1 MKEFGDAYTFGTLDI
16 DGKRFP
22 KVLLGTS
29 PFLGAGQFGARSYVY
44 YRQFY
49 ENPKNITKIIVECVK
64 LGCNAVQ
71 AICVPP
77 VVTAIQDAVNATDTE
92 IFVMGSTGLGAISN
106 EIEQMK
112 QLKAQS
118 IVTHGSY
125 TDRTLDGDP
134 HKLRQTLQ
142 AIKGEIAGVA
152 SHTPGT
158 MIEKAAVIEEV
169 KVMLVP
175 FNKIGLFMDP
185 SFESTLE
192 AAESAR
198 RIGKKIIAMKSLA
211 AGRLEPAVAFQFLR
225 DRVDGV
231 AVGLTNMKEIRE
243 TLEVARSYFG

>member
-1 MKEFGDAYTFGTLDI
+1 MKEFADAYTFGTLNI
-16 DGKRFP
+16 DGKKFP

-29 PFLGAGQFGARSYVY
+29 PFMGAGQFGAKSHVY

-49 ENPKNITKIIVECVK
+49 ENPKNIAKIIIECVK

-71 AICVPP
+71 AICCPP
-77 VVTAIQDAVNATDTE
+77 ILTAVQEAVRATDTE
-92 IFVMGSTGLGAISN
+92 IFIMGSTGLGEISN
-106 EIEQMK
+106 EIESMK

-125 TDRTLDGDP
+125 TDRILNKNP
-134 HKLRQTLQ
+134 EKLKRTLQ
-142 AIKGEIAGVA
+142 GIKDEIVGIA

-158 MIEKAAVIEEV
+158 IIEKAAAIEEV
-169 KVMLVP
+169 KLMLVP
-175 FNKIGLFMDP
+175 FNKIGAFMDP
-185 SFESTLE
+185 SFESTLQ

-211 AGRLEPAVAFQFLR
+211 AGRLEPAAAFQFLK

-231 AVGLTNMKEIRE
+231 AVGLTNTEEIKA
-243 TLEVARSYFG
+243 TLKVASSYFA